1 MPAAPA
7 AGYRPHRRAPC
18 SAVGKLVE
26 RRARGHAAEHEH
38 GRHAALHTGDDVG
51 VHAVA
56 DHDGLAGMAAEDAQ
70 TGAHHEPGVRLA
82 AEICLLSGG
91 DLHRRSKRAARGG
104 DALVRRAAGVGIRA
118 DELCAREHEIR
129 RLRECVERIRPRL
142 ADDDIVGIDVV
153 HGDAAV
159 IERVEQ
165 SRLAEG
171 VYRAAGRLIG
181 QKGRRGQCAGVKML
195 LRHIESHALEL
206 LAQLARGH
214 AAVVGQKQVFLVLVL
229 QPVDKLRRAGQDV
242 IAVVDDTVHVA
253 QEALFGVKIDHTLRS
268 PSSCFCA

>member
-1 MPAAPA
+1 
-7 AGYRPHRRAPC
+7 
-18 SAVGKLVE
+18 
-26 RRARGHAAEHEH
+26 
-38 GRHAALHTGDDVG
+38 
-51 VHAVA
+51 
-56 DHDGLAGMAAEDAQ
+56 MAAEDAQ
-70 TGAHHEPGVRLA
+70 TGAHHERVRLA
-82 AEICLLSGG
+82 AEICLLAGG
-91 DLHRRSKRAARGG
+91 DLHGRCERAARGG
-104 DALVRRAAGVGIRA
+104 DALVRRTAGVGIRA

-129 RLRECVERIRPRL
+129 RLRECVERIRPCL

-165 SRLAEG
+165 PCLAEG
-171 VYRAAGRLIG
+171 VHRAAGRLIG

-195 LRHIESHALEL
+195 LRHIESHALKL

-253 QEALFGVKIDHTLRS
+253 QETLFGVKIDHTLRS
-268 PSSCFCA
+268 PFSCFCA